1 MPLDIKPVAPGHTF
15 TVVGTRPLRPDGLDK
30 VTGRAKFGADAT
42 APGMLIGRV
51 LRSPHAHA
59 RIRSIDASKA
69 LALPGVKA
77 VVTRD
82 DFKEGDPDFRDV
94 LRNVM
99 ARDKALYEGHAV
111 AAVAAVSAIVARKAL
126 KLIKV
131 DYEVLPHVTD
141 VERAMRADAP
151 VLHDDMFTAGLE
163 EAPDNAAS
171 AAKAEEFGHVEDAKE
186 KESDPHHGASLA
198 GGFRPQSTKPSNVAK
213 RHEFGHGDVE
223 KGFAK
228 ADVVIE
234 RKFRT
239 EATHQGYIEP
249 HACLANYGSDGQG
262 ELWGC
267 TQGHYMVRN
276 VCAQLL
282 GMDVS
287 KLRVT
292 ASEIGGGFGGKTT
305 VFLEPVALALSRK
318 AGKPV
323 KMVMS
328 REEVFR
334 ATGPTSSAT
343 IWVKIGC
350 TKAGR
355 ITAAETELK
364 LQGGAFAGS
373 PVDMAAMAAFACYDL
388 ENVKAVGWDVVVN
401 RPKQAAY
408 RAPGAPISAFG
419 VESVIDELAHKIGMD
434 PLEFRLKN
442 AAKEGTKS
450 SYGPTYGP
458 IGLIPT
464 LEAVKKH
471 PHYKAPLKANQGR
484 GVAAGF
490 WFNFGGQTCVS
501 LNINIDGTVAL
512 ALGTPDIGGSRAS
525 MCQMAAEELGIP
537 YDKVRA
543 VVADTS
549 SLGFNDVT
557 EGSRATFSSGLATIQ
572 AARDAIGKLCGRA
585 AQMWGISAD
594 AVVWEKGHAKPSG
607 SNAGNFEPLSL
618 ADIAKV
624 AANTGG
630 PIAGHYEVNA
640 EGAGVSFST
649 HIADVEVD
657 PETGRTLITRYT
669 VIQDAGKAIHPSYV
683 EGQYQGGAAQGI
695 GWALNEEYIY
705 GEDGK
710 LQNPGFLDYRIPVA
724 SDLPMIDTVILEIP
738 NPGHPYG
745 LRGVGETSIVPPLA
759 AIANA
764 VSAAAGV
771 RMVDLPMSPPK
782 ILKAIGEHAAGKGKS
797 KESKGGSKR

>member
-1 MPLDIKPVAPGHTF
+1 MPLDVKPIAEGYSF
-15 TVVGTRPLRPDGLDK
+15 KVVGTRPLRPDGLDK
-30 VTGRAKFGADAT
+30 VIGRAKFGADLT
-42 APGMLIGRV
+42 APGMLIGKV
-51 LRSPHAHA
+51 LRSPHPHA
-59 RIRSIDASKA
+59 RIRAIDASRA

-82 DFKEGDPDFRDV
+82 DFKESEPELRDV

-99 ARDKALYEGHAV
+99 AREKALYEGHAV
-111 AAVAAVSAIVARKAL
+111 AAVAAVSAAIARKAL
-126 KLIKV
+126 KLIEV
-131 DYEVLPHVTD
+131 DYEVLAHVTD
-141 VERAMRADAP
+141 VEQAMSADAP
-151 VLHDDMFTAGLE
+151 LLHDDMLTVGIDA
-163 EAPDNAAS
+163 APSNPADS
-171 AAKAEEFGHVEDAKE
+171 AMADEFGHIEEAREPEAGPHPAKP
-186 KESDPHHGASLA
+186 SP
-198 GGFRPQSTKPSNVAK
+198 TKPSNIAK

-223 KGFAK
+223 KGFAL
-228 ADVVIE
+228 ADVIIE
-234 RKFRT
+234 RKFKT

-249 HACLANYGSDGQG
+249 HACLASVGADGQG
-262 ELWGC
+262 ELWCC

-276 VCAQLL
+276 VSAALL

-305 VFLEPVALALSRK
+305 VFLEPVTLALSRK
-318 AGKPV
+318 AGRPV

-334 ATGPTSSAT
+334 ASGPTSSAT
-343 IWVKIGC
+343 VWVKIGC
-350 TKAGR
+350 TRDGRMTAG
-355 ITAAETELK
+355 AAELK
-364 LQGGAFAGS
+364 FQGGAFAGS
-373 PVDMAAMAAFACYDL
+373 PVDLGAMAAFACYALDH
-388 ENVKAVGWDVVVN
+388 VKVVGWDVVTN

-419 VESVIDELAHKIGMD
+419 IESVVDELAHKLGLD
-434 PLEFRLKN
+434 PLDFRLKN
-442 AAKEGTKS
+442 AAREGTKS

-464 LEAVKKH
+464 LEAAKAH
-471 PHYKAPLKANQGR
+471 SHYRAPLGPNQGR
-484 GVAAGF
+484 GTATGF

-525 MCQMAAEELGIP
+525 MCQMAAEELGIG

-572 AARDAIGKLCGRA
+572 AARDAIGKLCARA
-585 AQMWGISAD
+585 AQMWGIPAE
-594 AVVWEKGHAKPSG
+594 AVVWENGYAKPSG
-607 SNAGNFEPLSL
+607 PNAGDFEPLSL

-624 AANTGG
+624 AGNTGG
-630 PIAGHYEVNA
+630 PIAGHFEVTA

-657 PETGRTLITRYT
+657 PETGFTRVLRYT

-705 GEDGK
+705 GEDGR

-759 AIANA
+759 AVANA

-771 RMVDLPMSPPK
+771 RMTELPMSPPK
-782 ILKAIGEHAAGKGKS
+782 ILKAIEEKAKAAGRS
-797 KESKGGSKR
+797 